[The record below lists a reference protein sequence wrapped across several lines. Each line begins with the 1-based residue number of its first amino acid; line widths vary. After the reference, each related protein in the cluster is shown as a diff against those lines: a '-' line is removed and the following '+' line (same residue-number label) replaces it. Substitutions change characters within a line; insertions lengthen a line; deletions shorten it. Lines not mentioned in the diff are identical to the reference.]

1 MPPRRRSPTESSE
14 TRSALLDAAQSL
26 MLKEGYAAVSSR
38 RVAAEAGVN
47 VALVYYYFATMD
59 ELFIALFRR
68 GAETSLKRQAQVL
81 ASPQPLWGLWDL
93 THHQSNPGVTIEFIA
108 LANHRKA
115 IRTEIAAYSK
125 KFRLMQI
132 ETMSTVLEG
141 YGVDLKAWPPA
152 SIILTMTG
160 ISRFLLIEEAF
171 DLDLGHDETID
182 LLERHI
188 TALEGPRRSRPA
200 RQSSPQRAATE
211 HTSL

>member
-14 TRSALLDAAQSL
+14 TRSALLDAAQIL

-68 GAETSLKRQAQVL
+68 GAETSLERQAQVL

-93 THHQSNPGVTIEFIA
+93 THHQSNQAVTMEFIA

-115 IRTEIAAYSK
+115 IRTEIAASSK

-132 ETMSTVLEG
+132 ETMSTVLKG
-141 YGVDLKAWPPA
+141 YGVDPEAWPPA
-152 SIILTMTG
+152 SIILMMTG

-171 DLDLGHDETID
+171 GLDLGHEETID
-182 LLERHI
+182 LIECHI
-188 TALEGPRRSRPA
+188 TALEGPRQSIPA
-200 RQSSPQRAATE
+200 RQSSPERAASQ
-211 HTSL
+211 HTPL